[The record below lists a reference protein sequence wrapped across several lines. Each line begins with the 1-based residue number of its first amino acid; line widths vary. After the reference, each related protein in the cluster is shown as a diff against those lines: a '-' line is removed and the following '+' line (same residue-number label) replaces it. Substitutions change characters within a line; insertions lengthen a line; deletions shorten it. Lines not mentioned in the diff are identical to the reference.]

1 MAAERS
7 TIRPVEAR
15 PVEPVERYEPERDI
29 QYRPEVD
36 FRGDRVYWGPIIA
49 GFLTA
54 LTTMALLSLLGL
66 AIGVTSINAGQAAA
80 QGVPVAET
88 GMNGLLWSGFSGI
101 VAFLLGGFI
110 AGRTAGTYDRG
121 WGMLNGMLGSLGFRR
136 ITVNFAS
143 PAPAGH

>member
-15 PVEPVERYEPERDI
+15 PVEPVERYEHERDI

-54 LTTMALLSLLGL
+54 LTTMTLLSLLGL
-66 AIGVTSINAGQAAA
+66 AIGITSFNAGQAAT
-80 QGVPVAET
+80 QGAPVGET
-88 GMNGLLWSGFSGI
+88 GTNSLLWTAFSAI
-101 VAFLLGGFI
+101 VAFLLGGFVT
-110 AGRTAGTYDRG
+110 GR
-121 WGMLNGMLGSLGFRR
+121 
-136 ITVNFAS
+136 
-143 PAPAGH
+143 